1 MFYFFGLGNPG
12 DDYVDTRHNAG
23 RMALLNIAKKNKFG
37 EWKSDKVFKA
47 LISKGEIGG
56 KKVTF
61 MLPETFMNNSGNSV
75 LPIIKTKND
84 LKKIVVV
91 YDEIDMP
98 LGKIKLAFDRS
109 SGGHNGLQSV
119 IKKAKSQEFLRIRI
133 GVSKSTAKGLV
144 KKPSGEDAVINHLM
158 KKFSSDEMD
167 ELKKVFKMVESAIE
181 IFVAEGK
188 DKAMSLANQDK

>member
-12 DDYVDTRHNAG
+12 DDYENTRHNAG

-75 LPIIKTKND
+75 VPVVKTKND

-119 IKKAKSQEFLRIRI
+119 IKKVKSQEFLRIRI
-133 GVSKSTAKGLV
+133 GVSKKTAKGLV

-158 KKFSSDEMD
+158 KEFSSDEMD
-167 ELKKVFKMVESAIE
+167 ELKKVFKRVESAIE

-188 DKAMSLANQDK
+188 DKAMSLANQN